1 MPKLSHSWLHPLFTV
16 LMALMMSGFM
26 TFVITAVN
34 IGFPSDFLLRWLKSY
49 GIGFCIA
56 VPAIYLLAPFAR
68 KIAASLVE
76 PPPKN

>member
-1 MPKLSHSWLHPLFTV
+1 VVTSTLHRSDGPDDVRLHDV
-16 LMALMMSGFM
+16 RDY
-26 TFVITAVN
+26 AVN

-68 KIAASLVE
+68 KIAALLVE